1 MQLSKAQT
9 FQHPPENRKWERGY
23 KAPEHARDFLKEC
36 HRTRPWL
43 TVLTALGD
51 HAIILALAAG
61 VTWSWL
67 NLHPAFLLVIYPL
80 AALGIVRSLR
90 GLENLVHE
98 GSHFNWSRSN
108 HRLNDLLC
116 NLLAAVPVFSNVLRY
131 RPGHKLH
138 HFQFGTDEDADLGR
152 YQVLDIEN
160 LNRRNPFLFAAGI
173 ARRIVAYVVG
183 WWKVIQTRPA
193 VLALS
198 LLWHALVLILPA
210 SLALGPGT
218 ALALWAALWMGP
230 FLLFLPWHRFVAEA
244 GKHQYEGQETVFD
257 ATISNIGS
265 IHHLLL
271 HPHNDGYHLLH
282 HLFPGIPHHQLKR
295 AHRGLSRIDPA
306 GYGEAL
312 RHRTHVLEEPEPSQ
326 RPRVARP
333 APPPSIPE
341 TVEEEVLVG

>member
-1 MQLSKAQT
+1 MQSPIAHTLQ
-9 FQHPPENRKWERGY
+9 PENRGWERGY
-23 KAPEHARDFLKEC
+23 KAPEHARGFLKEC

-51 HAIILALAAG
+51 HAAILALAAG
-61 VTWSWL
+61 VYLSYL
-67 NLHPAFLLVIYPL
+67 YLHPALLLALYPL
-80 AALGIVRSLR
+80 AAVGIVRSLR

-98 GSHFNWSRSN
+98 GSHFNWSRSD
-108 HRLNDLLC
+108 HRLNDRLC
-116 NLLAAVPVFSNVLRY
+116 NLLAAVPVFSDVGRY

-138 HFQFGTDEDADLGR
+138 HFSFGTDEDADLGR
-152 YQVLDIEN
+152 YRVLGIAG
-160 LNRRNPFLFAAGI
+160 LSRRNPLLFAAGI

-193 VLALS
+193 VLGTS
-198 LLWHALVLILPA
+198 LLWHALLLILPA
-210 SLALGPGT
+210 ALALGTGT
-218 ALALWAALWMGP
+218 ALALWAAFWMVP

-295 AHRGLSRIDPA
+295 AHRGLSRLDPA

-312 RHRTHVLEEPEPSQ
+312 RRRTHVLEEPEPSR
-326 RPRVARP
+326 RPPQAAP
-333 APPPSIPE
+333 ASVPQTAE
-341 TVEEEVLVG
+341 RVEEEVLVG

>member
-1 MQLSKAQT
+1 MQPSSIQT
-9 FQHPPENRKWERGY
+9 LQRPLENRKWERGY
-23 KAPEHARDFLKEC
+23 QAPPRARDFLKEC

-51 HAIILALAAG
+51 HAVILALAAG
-61 VTWSWL
+61 IYWSWL
-67 NLHPAFLLVIYPL
+67 NLHPAFLLALYPL
-80 AALGIVRSLR
+80 AAVGIVRSLR

-116 NLLAAVPVFSNVLRY
+116 NLLAAVPVFSNVVRY

-152 YQVLDIEN
+152 YQVLGIEG
-160 LNRRNPFLFAAGI
+160 LSRSHPFLFAAGI

-183 WWKVIQTRPA
+183 WWKVIQTRPL
-193 VLALS
+193 VLGLS
-198 LLWHALVLILPA
+198 LLWHAAFLILPA
-210 SLALGPGT
+210 SLAVGLGT
-218 ALALWAALWMGP
+218 ALALWAAFWMGP

-244 GKHQYEGQETVFD
+244 AKHQYEGQETVFD
-257 ATISNIGS
+257 ATISNIGF
-265 IHHLLL
+265 IHRLLL

-282 HLFPGIPHHQLKR
+282 HLFPGIPHHQLRR
-295 AHRGLSRIDPA
+295 AHRGLSRIDPV

-312 RHRTHVLEEPEPSQ
+312 RHRTHVLEEPEPSR
-326 RPRVARP
+326 RPRA
-333 APPPSIPE
+333 APPPASPPVPE
-341 TVEEEVLVG
+341 RVEDQVLVG